1 VILVRQPP
9 NPRSTQT
16 LCALRKTCSIETWQE
31 MRVHQ
36 SVRTHLYYAIQIVM
50 KQNMGIYEEMKS
62 TELADY
68 GDMYYKKSFWTPA

>member
-1 VILVRQPP
+1 
-9 NPRSTQT
+9 
-16 LCALRKTCSIETWQE
+16 